1 MKRLKQGQNDQ
12 NKYDQ
17 VGQDKTIYI
26 IMKKKQIIE
35 GLNQDS
41 AFNKMKSAF
50 RKPTKEQILKEE
62 QKWAEDSERFQKE
75 QIVEDMLDEIGLA
88 VKPQLKPLTEEEMM
102 MLPILIKY
110 LQRKTNDVYHIT
122 ADQIIRD
129 FNNNKERL
137 NMKNNLNIPRLMKL
151 TAYIRY
157 NKLARLVSGASGY
170 FISND
175 PYVILSCYYS
185 LQSRAN
191 AIMAAAEGMK
201 NMATDMIVLNNN
213 QNSDPFGFD
222 FE

>member
-1 MKRLKQGQNDQ
+1 MTELVKIKN
-12 NKYDQ
+12 
-17 VGQDKTIYI
+17 III

-41 AFNKMKSAF
+41 TFNKMKAAF
-50 RKPTKEQILKEE
+50 RKPTQEQILKEE
-62 QKWAEDSERFQKE
+62 QKWADDSERFQKE
-75 QIVEDMLDEIGLA
+75 QIVEDMLDEIELA

>member
-1 MKRLKQGQNDQ
+1 MK
-12 NKYDQ
+12 NKKNI
-17 VGQDKTIYI
+17 V
-26 IMKKKQIIE
+26 E
-35 GLNQDS
+35 GLNQNS
-41 AFNKMKSAF
+41 AFNKMKEAF
-50 RKPTKEQILKEE
+50 GASKLSNQEEDERK
-62 QKWAEDSERFQKE
+62 KWIAESERFQKE
-75 QIVEDMLDEIGLA
+75 EKVEEILSQFDGE
-88 VKPQLKPLTEEEMM
+88 VKPQLKPLTPEEMM

-201 NMATDMIVLNNN
+201 SMATDMIVLNNN